1 MKVSVAPLMMRI
13 VTTRGGDKPNHRVT
27 IKLKRSIKLKWP
39 TIDKL
44 YKKAVSDGSQSDI
57 AQKVSV
63 WNPCSTTSCG
73 IQRYIYCPFFEK
85 FIERH
90 EKTPDE
96 YIDYIKDDID
106 DNAVRIQLLQLC
118 AGLKDEESHVLQAIV
133 ELIPN
138 LYDCNMKNISESH
151 LSSSFIHPFVHG
163 LFSSKRFSKV
173 AHW

>member
-1 MKVSVAPLMMRI
+1 MRKHLMN
-13 VTTRGGDKPNHRVT
+13 T
-27 IKLKRSIKLKWP
+27 
-39 TIDKL
+39 L
-44 YKKAVSDGSQSDI
+44 YKRKNFNGEILPRIS
-57 AQKVSV
+57 
-63 WNPCSTTSCG
+63 G
-73 IQRYIYCPFFEK
+73 ILS
-85 FIERH
+85 
-90 EKTPDE
+90 
-96 YIDYIKDDID
+96 DYIKDDID